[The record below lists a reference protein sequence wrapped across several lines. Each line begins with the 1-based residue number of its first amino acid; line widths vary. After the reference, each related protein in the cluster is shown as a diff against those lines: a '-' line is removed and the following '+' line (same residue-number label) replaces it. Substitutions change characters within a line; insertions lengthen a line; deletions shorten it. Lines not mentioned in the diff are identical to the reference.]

1 MTKLTPA
8 LIKAHEVKKLNG
20 EHTRSSVF
28 QVLKSLDQPVTS
40 GEVRGLLEQTGKIV
54 DATYVHELLKKL
66 VRDGIVSMRD
76 ETPAERLIR
85 LNGRTNIGTGAHFT
99 ASYFWAGNGKSPK
112 RTKHTDDIVS
122 IKKKTKKVRRPAKA
136 TKKQTGSPRETS
148 LLARVAE
155 LEAQLARIQKI
166 LG

>member
-28 QVLKSLDQPVTS
+28 QVLKHLDQPVTS
-40 GEVRGLLEQTGKIV
+40 GEVKGLLEQTGKSV
-54 DATYVHELLKKL
+54 DQTYVHELLKKL
-66 VRDGIVSMRD
+66 TRDGLVSMRD
-76 ETPAERLIR
+76 ETPAERQIR
-85 LNGRTNIGTGAHFT
+85 LNGRSNIGTGAHFT
-99 ASYFWAGNGKSPK
+99 ASYFWAGNGRSPK
-112 RTKHTDDIVS
+112 RTKHTDEIVS
-122 IKKKTKKVRRPAKA
+122 IKKTKKVRRPAKA